1 MVCIISIVYKI
12 KIILSFQLNL
22 MNIINY
28 NSNRLENIKK
38 RIKWKIRNLIYFF
51 FQCKLMKSIENESK
65 FRLLI
70 G

>member
-12 KIILSFQLNL
+12 KILLSFQLNL

-38 RIKWKIRNLIYFF
+38 RIKWKIRNLIYYF

>member
-1 MVCIISIVYKI
+1 MVCIIPIVYKI

-38 RIKWKIRNLIYFF
+38 RIKWKIRNLIYLKCINFHGLSF
-51 FQCKLMKSIENESK
+51 CL
-65 FRLLI
+65 
-70 G
+70 